1 MDESI
6 EEIKTAAELRE
17 LLGPAMARALTKD
30 RAELHPVQEQWLRA
44 SPFCLLATSAKDG
57 SCDVSPRG
65 DPHGFTLVLDRKT
78 LALPERPGNRR
89 ADSLSN
95 LLGNPHVGLIYL
107 VPGRDETLRVN
118 GRARLVKSAPFFD
131 AMVVQGHRP
140 KLAIVVE
147 IEQVFFHC
155 AKAFMRSELWQPQSW
170 RPERLP
176 SYAEISYA
184 LQSTGTTLEVLQ
196 SYYGPSYAERLY
208 KDGGVAA
215 DPPASLGPREP
226 PATEP
231 QEP

>member
-1 MDESI
+1 
-6 EEIKTAAELRE
+6 
-17 LLGPAMARALTKD
+17 
-30 RAELHPVQEQWLRA
+30 
-44 SPFCLLATSAKDG
+44 
-57 SCDVSPRG
+57 
-65 DPHGFTLVLDRKT
+65 
-78 LALPERPGNRR
+78 
-89 ADSLSN
+89 
-95 LLGNPHVGLIYL
+95 
-107 VPGRDETLRVN
+107 
-118 GRARLVKSAPFFD
+118 
-131 AMVVQGHRP
+131 MVVQGHRP